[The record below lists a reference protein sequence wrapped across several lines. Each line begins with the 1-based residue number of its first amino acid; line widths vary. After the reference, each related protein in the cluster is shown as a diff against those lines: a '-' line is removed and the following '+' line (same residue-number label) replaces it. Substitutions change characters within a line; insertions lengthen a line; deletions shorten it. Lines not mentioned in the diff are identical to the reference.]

1 MNILTASVN
10 KEGGIVSNYSQVQ
23 QALEAYV
30 KVRNQAVFDSV
41 KEKMANIAFKAAQNT
56 YFAPRDKIRS
66 ELSNLPITKDNGR
79 KRTGNT
85 QYVGQYKLINWQR
98 KNMGLIPLGGTK
110 KMVVGMK
117 ITKKKYFNK
126 GLTDFD
132 KETVYKFK
140 PIIGSKTPRN
150 TGPSRGASRFMDGKS
165 KKFITYR
172 AKGSKFLRIGWAAA
186 AAALG
191 KPFEKG
197 DFGSATIERLT
208 GKAYGGGANIT
219 NLAPGSNRFEI
230 YNGAGVFDLRRK
242 GTPMRSSS
250 DIARAREKQKAG
262 LMKGI
267 EAEIKSMY
275 QLVIE
280 RNSQAWFGKKIKVK
294 AI

>member
-1 MNILTASVN
+1 MKILTASVG
-10 KEGGIVSNYSQVQ
+10 KDGGIVSNYAQVQ
-23 QALEAYV
+23 KALEDYV
-30 KVRNQAVFDSV
+30 KVRNQSVYDSV

-56 YFAPRDKIRS
+56 YFAPRPTIKANL
-66 ELSNLPITKDNGR
+66 LSLPITKDNGR

-85 QYVGQYKLINWQR
+85 QYVGLYKLVNWQR
-98 KNMGLIPLGGTK
+98 KNMGLDPLGGSK
-110 KMVVGMK
+110 KRQIGVK
-117 ITKKKYFNK
+117 ISKRKIFNK
-126 GLTDFD
+126 GLEDFG
-132 KETVYKFK
+132 KETQYKYKKVF
-140 PIIGSKTPRN
+140 GEQTPRN
-150 TGPSRGASRFMDGKS
+150 TGPSQGASRFMDGKS
-165 KKFITYR
+165 KPFVQAR
-172 AKGSKFLRIGWAAA
+172 MRGSKFLRIGWAAA
-186 AAALG
+186 AAVLG
-191 KPFEKG
+191 KPFNRG

-250 DIARAREKQKAG
+250 DIARAREVQKAG

-275 QLVIE
+275 KLVIE